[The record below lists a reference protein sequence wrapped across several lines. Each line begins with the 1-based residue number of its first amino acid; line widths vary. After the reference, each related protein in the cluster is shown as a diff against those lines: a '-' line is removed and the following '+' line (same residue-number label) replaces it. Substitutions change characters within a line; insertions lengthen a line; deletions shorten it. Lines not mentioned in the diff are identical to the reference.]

1 MPKAVSQPDSFLYL
15 AARIDGKKKLGVR
28 SASDEGLLAREL
40 SGQKLVLIRSWR
52 VPQWLAGQ
60 SDKPI
65 SLKDQ
70 AEMASQLA
78 QLLSRG
84 VPLVETLEVVA
95 SAVSPKAKPRIE
107 RLREQVRQGKSFSQ
121 ASRETGAFDEATSA
135 VFAAAEKT
143 GDLAGASLQLASN
156 ARRRIKI
163 KETAQTLMFYPLIVL
178 TISIMVGVFMLVFVV
193 PQVAEAMQSAMGQGN
208 ELPAATRILADLGLF
223 IRANPLL
230 ILGSLGTVAVALVL
244 LRHSIA
250 IGVRKAAHVVP
261 VLKDVTLAQES
272 ARFFSVMA
280 ALATGGVPLADA
292 LGVANQTIHHV
303 KLRAQLDQ
311 LRKSLIEGGVLRSL
325 IEKIE
330 ALPMGTRRLL
340 IAADRA
346 GNLDRAFESL
356 ADDHTEMV
364 ERLSGRLLAVLE
376 PLLIVAIFVVIG
388 GMILAIMAPML
399 SLSRSAFAG

>member
-1 MPKAVSQPDSFLYL
+1 MPPAAAQPDSFLYL
-15 AARIDGKKKLGVR
+15 AARIDGKKKLGLR
-28 SASDEGLLAREL
+28 TAPTENALARDL

-52 VPQWLAGQ
+52 VPAWLAGQ

-70 AEMASQLA
+70 AEMTAQLD

-95 SAVSPKAKPRIE
+95 SAVSPKAKPRVE
-107 RLREQVRQGKSFSQ
+107 RVRELVRQGKSFSQ
-121 ASRETGAFDEATSA
+121 ASRETKAFDEATSA
-135 VFAAAEKT
+135 VFASAERT
-143 GDLAGASLQLASN
+143 GDLAGASRQLAQN
-156 ARRRIKI
+156 ARRRLKI
-163 KETAQTLMFYPLIVL
+163 KETAQTLLFYPLIVL
-178 TISIMVGVFMLVFVV
+178 TISVMVGVFMLVFVV
-193 PQVAEAMQSAMGQGN
+193 PQVAEAMQSAMGKDKQ
-208 ELPAATRILADLGLF
+208 LPAATRTLANLGLF

-230 ILGSLGTVAVALVL
+230 ILGAIGAIGIGIVLVRRALGAL
-244 LRHSIA
+244 LR
-250 IGVRKAAHVVP
+250 RAAYVIP
-261 VLKDVTLAQES
+261 VLKDVTLAQET

-292 LGVANQTIHHV
+292 LGVANQTIHHA
-303 KLRAQLDQ
+303 KLRTQLDA
-311 LRKSLIEGGVLRSL
+311 LRKSLVEGGVLRVL
-325 IEKIE
+325 IDRIE

-346 GNLDRAFESL
+346 GNLDTAFESL
-356 ADDHTEMV
+356 ADDHTELV

-376 PLLIVAIFVVIG
+376 PLLIVAIFIVIG

-399 SLSRSAFAG
+399 SLSRQAFAG

>member
-1 MPKAVSQPDSFLYL
+1 MPPAATQPDSFLFV
-15 AARIDGKKKLGVR
+15 AARVDGKKKLGVR
-28 SASDEGLLAREL
+28 SAPSEGVLAREL

-52 VPQWLAGQ
+52 VPTWLAGQ

-70 AEMASQLA
+70 SEMYAQLS

-95 SAVSPKAKPRIE
+95 STVSPKAKPRIE
-107 RLREQVRQGKSFSQ
+107 RVRELVRQGRSFSQ

-143 GDLAGASLQLASN
+143 GDLAGASRQLAQN
-156 ARRRIKI
+156 ARRRLKI
-163 KETAQTLMFYPLIVL
+163 KETAQTLLFYPLIVL

-193 PQVAEAMQSAMGQGN
+193 PQVAEAMQSAMGPDRP
-208 ELPAATRILADLGLF
+208 LPWATRTLAELGLF
-223 IRANPLL
+223 IRANPLM
-230 ILGSLGTVAVALVL
+230 ILGSVLGLVVAIVL
-244 LRHSIA
+244 LRKILGA
-250 IGVRKAAHVVP
+250 WGRRLAHVVP
-261 VLKDVTLAQES
+261 VLKDVTLAQET

-280 ALATGGVPLADA
+280 ALATGGVPLTEA
-292 LGVANQTIHHV
+292 LGVANQTIHHA
-303 KLRAQLDQ
+303 KLRTQLDS
-311 LRKSLIEGGVLRSL
+311 LRKSLIDGGVLRVL
-325 IEKIE
+325 IDRIE

-346 GNLDRAFESL
+346 GNLDSAFESL
-356 ADDHTEMV
+356 ADDHTELV

-376 PLLIVAIFVVIG
+376 PLLIVAIFILIG

-399 SLSRSAFAG
+399 SLSRTAFAG

>member
-1 MPKAVSQPDSFLYL
+1 MPQAATQPDSYLFL
-15 AARIDGKKKLGVR
+15 AARIDGKKTLGMR
-28 SASDEGLLAREL
+28 SASNEGVLAREL

-52 VPQWLAGQ
+52 VPGWLAGQ
-60 SDKPI
+60 SDKPM

-70 AEMASQLA
+70 VAMTSQLA

-95 SAVSPKAKPRIE
+95 SAVSPKAKPKVE
-107 RLREQVRQGKSFSQ
+107 RLRELVRQGKSFSQ
-121 ASRETGAFDEATSA
+121 ASLETKAFDEATSA

-156 ARRRIKI
+156 ARRRLKI

-193 PQVAEAMQSAMGQGN
+193 PQVAEAMQSAMGKDKQ
-208 ELPAATRILADLGLF
+208 LPAATRMLADLGLF
-223 IRANPLL
+223 IRGNPLV
-230 ILGSLGTVAVALVL
+230 ILGTIAGIIVALVL
-244 LRHSIA
+244 LRKYIA
-250 IGVRKAAHVVP
+250 VGMRKAAHVVP

-292 LGVANQTIHHV
+292 LGVANQTIHHA
-303 KLRAQLDQ
+303 KLRDQLDG
-311 LRKSLIEGGVLRSL
+311 LRKSLIEGGVLRVL
-325 IEKIE
+325 IDKIE

-346 GNLDRAFESL
+346 GNLDNAFESL
-356 ADDHTEMV
+356 ADDHTELV

-376 PLLIVAIFVVIG
+376 PLLIVLIFIVIG
-388 GMILAIMAPML
+388 SMILAIMAPML
-399 SLSRSAFAG
+399 SLSRNAFAS